1 MPIAPSIAE
10 EQREIIPS
18 EHLQLLLGCLILGIA
33 LCGSIMVYTNHVK
46 EALTVLGQVP
56 DSGSSTAETMEPPSL
71 RPPELVEETTSIAQ
85 PHSLAVS
92 LNPQPNKPASVTSNR
107 KWHPVHRGGD
117 KSGWQTTT
125 SNQRLVQ
132 NLNRTTSKRGNPIGH
147 PTFAGAWYQM
157 YFPHHA
163 HGAFIEMQRQ
173 AAKRKNAKKKSSHSR
188 PSG

>member
-56 DSGSSTAETMEPPSL
+56 DSGSSTAETMAPPSL